1 MFVLRLNVGGGVS
14 FFAAKGYRSKL
25 NHNLGLKNF
34 FGTAVQMR

>member
-25 NHNLGLKNF
+25 NHNLGLKIF
-34 FGTAVQMR
+34 FVTAAQKK